1 MYIYNLTKLV
11 TQLKGN
17 SRFFCL
23 RIWYAVVIVKATLLG
38 IILTIFFKC
47 SGQSRDP
54 SHVASGWIGS
64 QSASDR
70 DCVARRVRA
79 RWSPASLRICCASL
93 DTSKASYTLLKQW
106 MRFGECT
113 VIALF
118 WVWNRLFLHLG
129 CAEGQQRPVF
139 EKGCLVDV
147 AVAVWLWTCSALAL
161 ISFCEKWKCEC
172 ATSRWSAA
180 WVEWPDS
187 LKGEFDVTNITLCC
201 MCRRLKKS
209 LCGVMQNLEAACG
222 GVLPCNSTVNTA
234 AIQMML
240 QTCQSF
246 CLAHLRDLF

>member
-1 MYIYNLTKLV
+1 MFRAIPGPLPRGLRLNRKSVCIWQGLRGQTCAGAVEPSLTSHMLCIAWHQQSKLHFV
-11 TQLKGN
+11 EAMNAFWRVYSNCFVLGLEQ
-17 SRFFCL
+17 
-23 RIWYAVVIVKATLLG
+23 AVSSFGLCRGPAA
-38 IILTIFFKC
+38 
-47 SGQSRDP
+47 P
-54 SHVASGWIGS
+54 S
-64 QSASDR
+64 
-70 DCVARRVRA
+70 VRE
-79 RWSPASLRICCASL
+79 
-93 DTSKASYTLLKQW
+93 
-106 MRFGECT
+106 G
-113 VIALF
+113 LF
-118 WVWNRLFLHLG
+118 V
-129 CAEGQQRPVF
+129 
-139 EKGCLVDV
+139 VDV
-147 AVAVWLWTCSALAL
+147 AVTVWPWPCSALAL

-187 LKGEFDVTNITLCC
+187 LKGEFYVTNITLCC